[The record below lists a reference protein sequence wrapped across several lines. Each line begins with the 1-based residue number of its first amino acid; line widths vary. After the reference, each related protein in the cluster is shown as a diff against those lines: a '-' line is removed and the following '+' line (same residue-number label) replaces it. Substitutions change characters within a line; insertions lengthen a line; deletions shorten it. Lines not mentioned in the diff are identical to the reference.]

1 MGSYGQLY
9 ITGNTTPQ
17 SALNAGST
25 VTGWSNGNSGDK
37 GAVPDAA
44 NYRLKLLPG
53 DYFVTLNLSVQTED
67 ISGTSGDGVGDIKAR
82 LALNGTAITGMVARF
97 NQQAVDRPAS
107 VSLSGIVRVPYVSA
121 STIYSYLT
129 AVIAGVDA
137 SGNDVTIDEGQLS
150 AVKVG

>member
-1 MGSYGQLY
+1 MGSYGSLY

-17 SALNAGST
+17 LAANAGTT
-25 VTGWSNGNSGDK
+25 VAGWSNGRSGDK

-44 NYRLKLLPG
+44 NNRLKLLPG
-53 DYFVTLNLSVQTED
+53 DYFVSMNLSVETED

-107 VSLSGIVRVPYVSA
+107 VSLSGIVHVPYDEDNN
-121 STIYSYLT
+121 YGYLT
-129 AVIAGVDA
+129 AVLAGVDA
-137 SGNDVTIDEGQLS
+137 SGNDVTVDEAQLS